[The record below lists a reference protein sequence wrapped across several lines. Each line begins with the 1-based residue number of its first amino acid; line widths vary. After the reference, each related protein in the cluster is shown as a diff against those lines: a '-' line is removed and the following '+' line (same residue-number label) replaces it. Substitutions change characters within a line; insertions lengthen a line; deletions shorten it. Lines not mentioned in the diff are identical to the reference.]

1 MSNELTH
8 NPGRFDEVIHIIDN
22 ARSRA
27 MKAVNAELIQMYWEI
42 GAYVSERVKDGGWGK
57 SIVADF
63 SAFLQTHYPT
73 VKGFSAQNIWR
84 MKQFY
89 ETYCDNEK
97 LSPLVREIPWTS
109 NLLIMIGCKT
119 DEAREFYLRLCIAN
133 RYTKRELD
141 RQIGSMLYERT
152 MISHEKHKDL
162 LAGSGGLA
170 ALRDSYVFE
179 FLDLEEPYKEKDLRH
194 QIVSHLKDFILEF
207 GHDFTFV
214 GEEYRVQVGNTDFF
228 IDLLFYNRALSCL
241 VAIELKIDTFRPEH
255 LGQLNFYLE
264 ALDRDVKKPN
274 ENPSVGLVLCTGKDD
289 TVVEYALSRSMSS
302 TMVADYTL
310 HLPDKAILQNKLREL
325 TELALESGEG
335 NEGDEE

>member
-1 MSNELTH
+1 MSKELAPKT
-8 NPGRFDEVIHIIDN
+8 GQFDEIISIIDN
-22 ARSRA
+22 ARTRA

-97 LSPLVREIPWTS
+97 LSPLVREIPWTN
-109 NLLIMIGCKT
+109 NLLIMTGCKT

-152 MISHEKHKDL
+152 MLSDAKHKEL
-162 LAGSGGLA
+162 VAGNGGLA

-179 FLDLEEPYKEKDLRH
+179 FLDLNEPYKEKDLRR

-207 GHDFTFV
+207 GHDFTK
-214 GEEYRVQVGNTDFF
+214 VQEIINSTAVITIGLGVLPIILTAHSAIN
-228 IDLLFYNRALSCL
+228 LPAPVLSI
-241 VAIELKIDTFRPEH
+241 AIDTGIIPANRKIVT
-255 LGQLNFYLE
+255 Q
-264 ALDRDVKKPN
+264 
-274 ENPSVGLVLCTGKDD
+274 S
-289 TVVEYALSRSMSS
+289 
-302 TMVADYTL
+302 
-310 HLPDKAILQNKLREL
+310 I
-325 TELALESGEG
+325 
-335 NEGDEE
+335 EE

>member
-1 MSNELTH
+1 
-8 NPGRFDEVIHIIDN
+8 
-22 ARSRA
+22 
-27 MKAVNAELIQMYWEI
+27 
-42 GAYVSERVKDGGWGK
+42 
-57 SIVADF
+57 
-63 SAFLQTHYPT
+63 
-73 VKGFSAQNIWR
+73 

-109 NLLIMIGCKT
+109 NLLNMTGCKT

-162 LAGSGGLA
+162 LAGNGGLA

-179 FLDLEEPYKEKDLRH
+179 FLDLEEPYKEKDLRR

-214 GEEYRVQVGNTDFF
+214 GEEYRIQVGNTDFF

-289 TVVEYALSRSMSS
+289 TVVEYALSRSMSP

-310 HLPDKAILQNKLREL
+310 HLPDKAILQSKLREL

>member
-1 MSNELTH
+1 MSNELTR

-42 GAYVSERVKDGGWGK
+42 GAYVSGRVKDGGWGK
-57 SIVADF
+57 SVVADF
-63 SAFLQTHYPT
+63 SEFLQAHYPGT
-73 VKGFSAQNIWR
+73 KGFSAQNIWR

-109 NLLIMIGCKT
+109 NLLIMTGCKT

-162 LAGSGGLA
+162 LVGNGGLA

-179 FLDLEEPYKEKDLRH
+179 FLDLEEPYKEKDLRR

-228 IDLLFYNRALSCL
+228 IDLILFTANVQAPPNYLLAQKNGYKNIRFKNSKMMIRSLLTRTTPMPQGEKRTTSSLCYSSSIL
-241 VAIELKIDTFRPEH
+241 VCFSP
-255 LGQLNFYLE
+255 
-264 ALDRDVKKPN
+264 VN
-274 ENPSVGLVLCTGKDD
+274 ENFF
-289 TVVEYALSRSMSS
+289 
-302 TMVADYTL
+302 
-310 HLPDKAILQNKLREL
+310 
-325 TELALESGEG
+325 
-335 NEGDEE
+335 

>member
-1 MSNELTH
+1 
-8 NPGRFDEVIHIIDN
+8 
-22 ARSRA
+22 
-27 MKAVNAELIQMYWEI
+27 
-42 GAYVSERVKDGGWGK
+42 
-57 SIVADF
+57 
-63 SAFLQTHYPT
+63 
-73 VKGFSAQNIWR
+73 

-109 NLLIMIGCKT
+109 NLLIMTGCKT

-152 MISHEKHKDL
+152 MISHEKIRICL
-162 LAGSGGLA
+162 LGTA
-170 ALRDSYVFE
+170 
-179 FLDLEEPYKEKDLRH
+179 DLRR

-241 VAIELKIDTFRPEH
+241 FAIKLKI
-255 LGQLNFYLE
+255 Q
-264 ALDRDVKKPN
+264 
-274 ENPSVGLVLCTGKDD
+274 
-289 TVVEYALSRSMSS
+289 SRK
-302 TMVADYTL
+302 
-310 HLPDKAILQNKLREL
+310 HCRKNKRRI
-325 TELALESGEG
+325 SR
-335 NEGDEE
+335 

>member
-8 NPGRFDEVIHIIDN
+8 NPGQFDEVIHIIDN

-42 GAYVSERVKDGGWGK
+42 GAYVSGRVKDGGWGK
-57 SIVADF
+57 SVVADF
-63 SAFLQTHYPT
+63 SEFLQAHYPGT
-73 VKGFSAQNIWR
+73 KGFFAQNIWR

-109 NLLIMIGCKT
+109 NLLIMTGCKT

-162 LAGSGGLA
+162 
-170 ALRDSYVFE
+170 R
-179 FLDLEEPYKEKDLRH
+179 R

-264 ALDRDVKKPN
+264 ALDRDVRKPN

-289 TVVEYALSRSMSS
+289 TVVEYALSRSMSP

-310 HLPDKAILQNKLREL
+310 HLPDKTILQNKLREL
-325 TELALESGEG
+325 TELALESSEG

>member
-1 MSNELTH
+1 MSSELTH

-42 GAYVSERVKDGGWGK
+42 GSYVSGRVKDGGWGK
-57 SIVADF
+57 SVVADF
-63 SAFLQTHYPT
+63 SEFLQAHYPGT
-73 VKGFSAQNIWR
+73 KGFSAQNIWR

-109 NLLIMIGCKT
+109 NLLIMTGCKT

-162 LAGSGGLA
+162 LAGNGGLA

-179 FLDLEEPYKEKDLRH
+179 FLDLEEPYKEKDLRR
-194 QIVSHLKDFILEF
+194 QIVSH
-207 GHDFTFV
+207 
-214 GEEYRVQVGNTDFF
+214 GEWTGS
-228 IDLLFYNRALSCL
+228 RA
-241 VAIELKIDTFRPEH
+241 
-255 LGQLNFYLE
+255 G
-264 ALDRDVKKPN
+264 
-274 ENPSVGLVLCTGKDD
+274 
-289 TVVEYALSRSMSS
+289 
-302 TMVADYTL
+302 
-310 HLPDKAILQNKLREL
+310 
-325 TELALESGEG
+325 
-335 NEGDEE
+335 